1 MEKISLETP
10 RTLNRVR
17 ERFNKNYFEE
27 QAWLANEVI
36 CGLDE
41 VGRGCLAGP
50 VVTAAVILPPG
61 KTSRLLKDSKL
72 MTAEERLAAFRWIDK
87 YCWYSIGIVHHRTVD
102 ERNVWQATLIAMK
115 KALVHLLATAPQN
128 PSKIITDCMP
138 LNLGDTNY
146 KEIPVH
152 YFPKGERKSSTIA
165 AASIVAKVKRDAMM
179 QRMDTVFPGFLLGN
193 HKGYS
198 TPPHK
203 RIIREG
209 GSHLIIHRDSY
220 LARLESIGEDDSE
233 EQITIGQKNINEPF
247 DKLRANGEVETVRAD
262 PSASSGLK
270 AQPALPAVVLT
281 KAGSKHPQETSE

>member
-1 MEKISLETP
+1 MEKNSAQTSG
-10 RTLNRVR
+10 TLNRIR

-27 QAWLANEVI
+27 QAWQANQVI

-72 MTAEERLAAFRWIDK
+72 MTAEERLAAFKWIDK
-87 YCWYSIGIVHHRTVD
+87 NCWYSLGIVHHRLID
-102 ERNVWQATLIAMK
+102 DRNVWHATLIAMK
-115 KALVHLLATAPQN
+115 KALVHLLATAPYT
-128 PSKIITDCMP
+128 PAKIITDAMP
-138 LNLGDTNY
+138 LNLFDTNY

-152 YFPKGERKSSTIA
+152 YFPFGERRSSTIA

-179 QRMDTVFPGFLLGN
+179 QRMDAIFPGYLLAS

-203 RIIREG
+203 RIIRQG
-209 GSHLIIHRDSY
+209 RSHLVIHRDTY
-220 LARLESIGEDDSE
+220 LNRLDATLEDE
-233 EQITIGQKNINEPF
+233 NQ
-247 DKLRANGEVETVRAD
+247 
-262 PSASSGLK
+262 ASLF
-270 AQPALPAVVLT
+270 
-281 KAGSKHPQETSE
+281 

>member
-1 MEKISLETP
+1 MENHTPETP
-10 RTLNRVR
+10 RTINRIR

-27 QAWLANEVI
+27 QAWQANEVI

-72 MTAEERLAAFRWIDK
+72 MTPEERLAAFKWIDK
-87 YCWYSIGIVHHRTVD
+87 HCWYSIGIVHHRTID
-102 ERNVWQATLIAMK
+102 ERNVWYATLIAMK
-115 KALVHLLATAPQN
+115 KALVHLLATAPQI
-128 PSKIITDCMP
+128 PSKIITDAMP
-138 LNLGDTNY
+138 LNLFDTNY

-152 YFPKGERKSSTIA
+152 YFPFGERRSSTIA

-179 QRMDTVFPGFLLGN
+179 RRMDTIFPGYLLAS

-203 RIIREG
+203 KIIREG
-209 GSHLIIHRDSY
+209 KSHLIIHRDTY
-220 LARLESIGEDDSE
+220 LARLDSLGQDDSE
-233 EQITIGQKNINEPF
+233 DQITLLQG
-247 DKLRANGEVETVRAD
+247 
-262 PSASSGLK
+262 SSELPEEISLVLTE
-270 AQPALPAVVLT
+270 QALPEPESV
-281 KAGSKHPQETSE
+281 E